1 MNGDPGE
8 PAGPLFRVLDALAAL
23 GLRHHLGG
31 SYASSV
37 HGVPRQTRDADL
49 VVDLDQA
56 SVQGVADRLRGDFYL
71 DEDRMRHAVTRRS
84 SFNLIHL
91 DTGFKVDV
99 FVKGRGAFD
108 DLEIERSRL
117 AELPEEGGRSVPVKS
132 AEDTVLRKLQW
143 FAEGGRVSDRQ
154 WSDVLGVLKAQ
165 AGRLDREYLE
175 RWADELGVR
184 DLLDRAMEE
193 A

>member
-1 MNGDPGE
+1 MNGDPGA
-8 PAGPLFRVLDALAAL
+8 PAAPLFQVLDALAAL
-23 GLRHHLGG
+23 GLRHHVGG

-49 VVDLDQA
+49 VVDLVQA
-56 SVQGVADRLRGDFYL
+56 SVQGLADRLRDRFYL
-71 DEDRMRHAVTRRS
+71 DEDRMGHAVAKRS

-91 DTGFKVDV
+91 ETGFKVDV
-99 FVKGRGAFD
+99 FVKGRGVFD
-108 DLEIERSRL
+108 DLELERSQL
-117 AELPEEGGRSVPVKS
+117 AELPETGGRNVPVKS

-143 FAEGGRVSDRQ
+143 FAEGGRISDRQ

-165 AGRLDREYLE
+165 AGRLDREFLV
-175 RWADELGVR
+175 RWAEELGVR
-184 DLLDRAMEE
+184 DLLDRAFAE